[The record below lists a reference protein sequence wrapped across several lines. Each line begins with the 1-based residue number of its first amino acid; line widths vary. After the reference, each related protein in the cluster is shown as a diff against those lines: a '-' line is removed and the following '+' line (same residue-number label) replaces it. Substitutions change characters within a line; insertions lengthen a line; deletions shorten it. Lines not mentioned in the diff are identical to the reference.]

1 MPGSD
6 RLLWPALCGRPLPT
20 ENTLTN
26 VPELAEANSC
36 PPAISGQRTL
46 AGLAAT
52 CTPARAPSGTNQTPP
67 VLPPAPATQ
76 KPVPSALA
84 APRTLLASNAAA
96 NAVEVSTLPCAST
109 RAITRLTAAAA
120 DEATD
125 AVPGTAA

>member
-1 MPGSD
+1 M
-6 RLLWPALCGRPLPT
+6 
-20 ENTLTN
+20 NTLTN
-26 VPELAEANSC
+26 VPELAEAKSC

-76 KPVPSALA
+76 KPRAVGADRA
-84 APRTLLASNAAA
+84 AHVVGVERAAS
-96 NAVEVSTLPCAST
+96 AVEVSTLPCASM
-109 RAITRLTAAAA
+109 RAITRLTVAAA